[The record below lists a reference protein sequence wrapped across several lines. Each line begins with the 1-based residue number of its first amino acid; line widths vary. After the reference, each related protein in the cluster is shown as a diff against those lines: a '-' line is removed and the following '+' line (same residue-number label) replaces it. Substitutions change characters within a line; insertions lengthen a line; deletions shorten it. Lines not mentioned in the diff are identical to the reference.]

1 MKFLCPFC
9 ERLTAFS
16 GFRVEGTS
24 LVLRCS
30 RCGVE
35 SRSPAAESSSALQP
49 TSSVAVGLKASSA
62 VGLKV
67 VPRESDEAQLGATP
81 FDPGDAFSAPVG
93 FCPKCVA
100 VKAPSTS
107 ICAQC
112 GLVFENFRPEE
123 FQPSASIAELWRGVL
138 ARWDEIPEH
147 DRLLQAAT
155 IQGELATV
163 GRLYRIRLARS
174 ADDPIALRARDEVLR
189 LATASSAA
197 LALAPA
203 ETDRTESSTW
213 KYVLL
218 ALVMLIGAVAF
229 LLLYRQ
235 IRSAS

>member
-1 MKFLCPFC
+1 MKFLCPSC

-16 GFRVEGTS
+16 AFRMEGTS

-30 RCGVE
+30 RCGAE

-49 TSSVAVGLKASSA
+49 TSSLAGGLKASSA

-67 VPRESDEAQLGATP
+67 VPREPDEAQLGATS
-81 FDPGDAFSAPVG
+81 FDEGDAFSAPAG

-100 VKAPSTS
+100 VRAPSAAT
-107 ICAQC
+107 CAQC
-112 GLVFENFRPEE
+112 GLQFANFRPEE
-123 FQPSASIAELWRGVL
+123 FQPSSGLAELWCGLL
-138 ARWDEIPEH
+138 ARWDDISEH

-163 GRLYRIRLARS
+163 GRLYRLRLARS
-174 ADDPIALRARDEVLR
+174 ADDPIALRGRDEVLR
-189 LATASSAA
+189 LATASSAV
-197 LALAPA
+197 LGQAPA
-203 ETDRTESSTW
+203 EAGRSNSSTW

-218 ALVMLIGAVAF
+218 ALLVIIGALAF
-229 LLLYRQ
+229 LLLFRQ

>member
-1 MKFLCPFC
+1 VKFLCPGC

-16 GFRVEGTS
+16 AFRVEGTS

-35 SRSPAAESSSALQP
+35 SRSPASESSGGHEI
-49 TSSVAVGLKASSA
+49 SSSLAMGLKASSA

-67 VPRESDEAQLGATP
+67 VPREPDERIVAELSLDSEEAWSVP
-81 FDPGDAFSAPVG
+81 AG

-100 VKAPSTS
+100 VRPPSAAT
-107 ICAQC
+107 CAQC
-112 GLVFENFRPEE
+112 GLVFANFRPEE
-123 FQPSASIAELWRGVL
+123 LQPSAGMAELWQGLV
-138 ARWDEIPEH
+138 ARWDDLGEH
-147 DRLLQAAT
+147 DRVLQAAT

-174 ADDPIALRARDEVLR
+174 TDDPIALRGRDEVLR

-197 LALAPA
+197 LAQTSGEARSPL
-203 ETDRTESSTW
+203 SSQW

-218 ALVMLIGAVAF
+218 ALLIACCALVF
-229 LLLYRQ
+229 LLLYKQ